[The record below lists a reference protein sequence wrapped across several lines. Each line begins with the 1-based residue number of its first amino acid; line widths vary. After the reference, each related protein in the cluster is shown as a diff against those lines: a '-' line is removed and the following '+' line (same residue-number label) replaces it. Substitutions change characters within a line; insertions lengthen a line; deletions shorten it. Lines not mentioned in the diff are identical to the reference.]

1 MKDYEIDEKTL
12 ENALTKHQTSEK
24 LISIIQAMEVSFSF
38 FIISVDFSYF
48 LFILG

>member
-24 LISIIQAMEVSFSF
+24 LISVIQAMEVSFSF
-38 FIISVDFSYF
+38 FLSVSTFPFFFSF
-48 LFILG
+48 